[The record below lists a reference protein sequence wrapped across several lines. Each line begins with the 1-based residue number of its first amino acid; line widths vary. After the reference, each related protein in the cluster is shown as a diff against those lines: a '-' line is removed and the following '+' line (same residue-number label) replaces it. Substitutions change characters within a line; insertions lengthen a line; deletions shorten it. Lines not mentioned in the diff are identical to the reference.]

1 MSVVLGHVGDI
12 GEIVKAIIPFER
24 VSTTTYPNRCGIPNE
39 IMEESMA
46 VRKRTALE
54 LAFPNAAG
62 IDIGSASHFIA
73 VPPDRD
79 DEPVREF
86 KSFTVDLEQAADW
99 LVRCGVDTVAIEST
113 GVYWIPLYEILEARG
128 FTVYLVNAR
137 HVKNVSGRKSDV
149 LDCQWLQQ
157 LMSYGLLSGAFRPA
171 DDICALRAVS
181 RQRDMLLASQARHVQ
196 HMQKALTQMN
206 VQLANVIS
214 DVVGETGQKILR
226 AIIAGERDGAK
237 LAKMKNA
244 RIRAS
249 EEEIAKSLQGNWREE
264 HLFALKQAMALYD
277 AYGVQLAECDSL
289 LEKMLLALTVNDERE
304 PAAGRRIA
312 QTRNAPKFDVR
323 TYLYRLCGVDLTRIN
338 GINPTTA
345 LKVIAEIGPDVS
357 RFKSVK
363 HFTSW
368 LGLCPGTK
376 ISGGKVLSGATKRS
390 ANRAAQALRLAAA
403 ALHKSQSALGAYF
416 RRMAARLDRAKAITA
431 TAHKLARLIY
441 TMLTKGEEYTDK
453 GQDYYEE
460 RYRERALHQLKKR
473 AEKFGFDLVPT
484 ADHI

>member
-1 MSVVLGHVGDI
+1 MD
-12 GEIVKAIIPFER
+12 
-24 VSTTTYPNRCGIPNE
+24 
-39 IMEESMA
+39 
-46 VRKRTALE
+46 TA
-54 LAFPNAAG
+54 
-62 IDIGSASHFIA
+62 
-73 VPPDRD
+73 
-79 DEPVREF
+79 
-86 KSFTVDLEQAADW
+86 
-99 LVRCGVDTVAIEST
+99 
-113 GVYWIPLYEILEARG
+113 LYEILEARG

-157 LMSYGLLSGAFRPA
+157 LMSYGLLSGAFRPQ
-171 DDICALRAVS
+171 DEICALRAVS
-181 RQRDMLLASQARHVQ
+181 RQRDMLIASQARHVQ

-214 DVVGETGQKILR
+214 DIVGETGQKIVRGIL
-226 AIIAGERDGAK
+226 AGERDGRVLAK
-237 LAKMKNA
+237 LKNA

-249 EEEIAKSLQGNWREE
+249 EEDIVKSLQGNWRDE

-277 AYGVQLAECDSL
+277 VYGTQLTECDAK
-289 LEKMLLALTVNDERE
+289 LESMLSALTGEDERE
-304 PAAGRRIA
+304 PDKGRRMA
-312 QTRNAPKFDVR
+312 QSRNAPKFDAR
-323 TYLYRLCGVDLTRIN
+323 TYLFRLCGVDLTRIN

-345 LKVIAEIGPDVS
+345 LKVISEVGPDMS
-357 RFKSVK
+357 RFKSAK
-363 HFTSW
+363 HFASW

-376 ISGGKVLSGATKRS
+376 ISGGKVLSGASKRT

-441 TMLTKGEEYTDK
+441 TMLTKGEEYADK

-460 RYRERALHQLKKR
+460 RYRERVMHHLTKR
-473 AEKFGFDLVPT
+473 AEKLGMQLVPMPQP
-484 ADHI
+484 A

>member
-12 GEIVKAIIPFER
+12 GEIAQAIIPFER
-24 VSTTTYPNRCGIPNE
+24 VSTTTYPNRRGIPNE
-39 IMEESMA
+39 IMEEGMA
-46 VRKRTALE
+46 VRKRTTLE

-113 GVYWIPLYEILEARG
+113 GVYWIPFYELLEARG
-128 FTVYLVNAR
+128 FKVYLVNAR

-157 LMSYGLLSGAFRPA
+157 LMSYGLLSGAFRPG

-226 AIIAGERDGAK
+226 AIIAGERDGRV

-244 RIRAS
+244 RIRAAES
-249 EEEIAKSLQGNWREE
+249 DIVKSLHGNWREE

-277 AYGVQLAECDSL
+277 AYGVQLAECDVM
-289 LEKMLLALTVNDERE
+289 LEKMLSALTGKDESE
-304 PAAGRRIA
+304 PDPGRRMA
-312 QTRNAPKFDVR
+312 QSKNAPKFDVR
-323 TYLYRLCGVDLTRIN
+323 TYLFRLCGVDLTRIN

-363 HFTSW
+363 RFTSW

-441 TMLTKGEEYTDK
+441 TMLTKGTEYTDK

-460 RYRERALHQLKKR
+460 RYRERVMHHLKKR
-473 AEKFGFDLVPT
+473 AEKLGFQIVPIVQP
-484 ADHI
+484 A